1 MFTQETDDKQFCAIG
16 SAKSNIGHCESAAG
30 IAGVTKVLL
39 QMKYRQLAP
48 SLHSN
53 VLNPN
58 IDFLNSPFK
67 VQQEL
72 EEWKRPIISVN
83 GKDIELPR
91 IAGVSSFGAGGVNA
105 HILIE
110 EYAPE
115 PVEERLPARK
125 QPAVIVLSAKNEERL
140 QKRAERLLHAIRE
153 QTYVEA
159 DLHRIAY
166 TLQVGREAMKERL
179 AFVAETMQE
188 LEEKLYECISGT
200 ENREYVYRGQVK
212 SNKEAIAAFAADED
226 MSKTIEAWLQKGKY
240 AKVLDLWVRGLRID
254 WSTLYQDQ
262 KPRRISLPAYP
273 FARDRYWIDVNAKA
287 EEKRTEEPFA
297 PVQPVIPKPSVDRE
311 ASGKPANI
319 TLQPLMTNQDRLE
332 RVPSDTETETIT
344 AEALCDELTAGL
356 AEVLYMDQNE
366 IDPDEAFIDIGMDS
380 ITGLEWIK
388 AINKQ
393 YGTSLNVTKVYDYP
407 TTRDFA
413 VYLAHELSTQAGE
426 KKQTETYTPIRQK
439 QWYLLLNRLI
449 YLCSR

>member
-125 QPAVIVLSAKNEERL
+125 QPAVIVLSAKMRKDFRNARS
-140 QKRAERLLHAIRE
+140 
-153 QTYVEA
+153 
-159 DLHRIAY
+159 DCC
-166 TLQVGREAMKERL
+166 MP
-179 AFVAETMQE
+179 FV
-188 LEEKLYECISGT
+188 
-200 ENREYVYRGQVK
+200 N
-212 SNKEAIAAFAADED
+212 
-226 MSKTIEAWLQKGKY
+226 
-240 AKVLDLWVRGLRID
+240 
-254 WSTLYQDQ
+254 
-262 KPRRISLPAYP
+262 
-273 FARDRYWIDVNAKA
+273 
-287 EEKRTEEPFA
+287 
-297 PVQPVIPKPSVDRE
+297 
-311 ASGKPANI
+311 NI
-319 TLQPLMTNQDRLE
+319 
-332 RVPSDTETETIT
+332 
-344 AEALCDELTAGL
+344 C
-356 AEVLYMDQNE
+356 
-366 IDPDEAFIDIGMDS
+366 
-380 ITGLEWIK
+380 
-388 AINKQ
+388 
-393 YGTSLNVTKVYDYP
+393 
-407 TTRDFA
+407 
-413 VYLAHELSTQAGE
+413 
-426 KKQTETYTPIRQK
+426 
-439 QWYLLLNRLI
+439 
-449 YLCSR
+449 